1 MEGGTIHRPTC
12 AHMQA
17 RMHARMHV
25 ARRMGW
31 TLFFLGQNSED
42 QSEEMDAYSQ
52 VSPTKLLL
60 CRGLNS
66 MPQNASCS

>member
-1 MEGGTIHRPTC
+1 MGEGTSHRRTR
-12 AHMQA
+12 ANMQT
-17 RMHARMHV
+17 RMHTRMHV

-31 TLFFLGQNSED
+31 TLSFLGQNSVD
-42 QSEEMDAYSQ
+42 QSEEMEAYNR

-66 MPQNASCS
+66 MPQNSSCS